1 MGTMRGQIVGNATRL
16 FDLFLLI
23 CCFTLATL
31 RHLGKGQPR
40 SLAQFLSLRIKL
52 EDLVIFA
59 TLLLLWHL
67 SFAMHGLYRSKRLAS
82 RRGEALDVFRAT
94 SLCALILALASWV
107 LDFQWVTPGFV
118 VIFWVCATVTIAA
131 SRITIRTLL
140 RRIRQHG
147 RDLRNMLLVGSNR
160 RTLEFAKRIQAQPE
174 LGCRLIGFADVE
186 WAGMAEFEK
195 HGLSRLCDLDN
206 LRMFLRRSVVDEV
219 VLTIPLRSFHDLA
232 TSVAGMCQ
240 EQGIVLRVLPDLF
253 DLKEG
258 NPQTEE
264 IHGATADYALQ
275 RDRGRLAL
283 DDEAG
288 AGLHAFHGAADSAC
302 SAAASD
308 HGADPADFAG
318 SRFSLCRS
326 ASASI
331 SGCSASL
338 NSVLW

>member
-147 RDLRNMLLVGSNR
+147 ATCGTCCWSVPTGGHSNSPNAFKRNRSWVAALL
-160 RTLEFAKRIQAQPE
+160 
-174 LGCRLIGFADVE
+174 
-186 WAGMAEFEK
+186 
-195 HGLSRLCDLDN
+195 
-206 LRMFLRRSVVDEV
+206 
-219 VLTIPLRSFHDLA
+219 
-232 TSVAGMCQ
+232 
-240 EQGIVLRVLPDLF
+240 
-253 DLKEG
+253 
-258 NPQTEE
+258 
-264 IHGATADYALQ
+264 
-275 RDRGRLAL
+275 
-283 DDEAG
+283 
-288 AGLHAFHGAADSAC
+288 
-302 SAAASD
+302 
-308 HGADPADFAG
+308 G
-318 SRFSLCRS
+318 SRT
-326 ASASI
+326 
-331 SGCSASL
+331 
-338 NSVLW
+338 